1 MWWKCLT
8 WVPYD
13 NSTIWHT
20 SDLQNWGQLGKSWNT
35 DSSSKDCPWSTSHP
49 LSNVINTYLQKVSL
63 QIQNY
68 DSNKGLGDFVDPDSL
83 ISIEVTYVDRSVID
97 QSSAD
102 QSLIVSIQ
110 FNSLDIIA
118 NQETIIELIYF
129 ARRIMPDSLK
139 AAAVAAAASS
149 NQRRRKMPTKVVTE

>member
-1 MWWKCLT
+1 M
-8 WVPYD
+8 
-13 NSTIWHT
+13 
-20 SDLQNWGQLGKSWNT
+20 
-35 DSSSKDCPWSTSHP
+35 
-49 LSNVINTYLQKVSL
+49 NTYIQVSL

-68 DSNKGLGDFVDPDSL
+68 DSNRGLEDFVDPDSL

-97 QSSAD
+97 QSSTD

>member
-1 MWWKCLT
+1 MNIHGCQL
-8 WVPYD
+8 
-13 NSTIWHT
+13 HT
-20 SDLQNWGQLGKSWNT
+20 KVAIYVVKQLKN
-35 DSSSKDCPWSTSHP
+35 DSFCQG
-49 LSNVINTYLQKVSL
+49 LYVINTYIHVSL

-68 DSNKGLGDFVDPDSL
+68 DNNRGLGDFVDPDSL

>member
-1 MWWKCLT
+1 MWQKCLIQ
-8 WVPYD
+8 VPYD
-13 NSTIWHT
+13 NSTFWHT
-20 SDLQNWGQLGKSWNT
+20 SYLQNWGRLGKGWNP
-35 DSSSKDCPWSTSHP
+35 DSSIWYPRSY
-49 LSNVINTYLQKVSL
+49 VINAYIQISL

-149 NQRRRKMPTKVVTE
+149 NQRRRKMPTKVVAE

>member
-1 MWWKCLT
+1 M
-8 WVPYD
+8 D
-13 NSTIWHT
+13 
-20 SDLQNWGQLGKSWNT
+20 
-35 DSSSKDCPWSTSHP
+35 
-49 LSNVINTYLQKVSL
+49 
-63 QIQNY
+63 
-68 DSNKGLGDFVDPDSL
+68 DFVDPDSL

-97 QSSAD
+97 QLATE

-129 ARRIMPDSLK
+129 ARRIMPDSLQ

-149 NQRRRKMPTKVVTE
+149 SQRRRKMPTKEQMCQTEDDPVASSQSWVELEGVHEHSQ

>member
-1 MWWKCLT
+1 MTILLT
-8 WVPYD
+8 RIIFLELRLLRKRLEPRFVYLTQP
-13 NSTIWHT
+13 I
-20 SDLQNWGQLGKSWNT
+20 LQI
-35 DSSSKDCPWSTSHP
+35 
-49 LSNVINTYLQKVSL
+49 INTYIQVSL

-68 DSNKGLGDFVDPDSL
+68 DSNRGLGDFVDPDSL

>member
-1 MWWKCLT
+1 MTPPIICK
-8 WVPYD
+8 
-13 NSTIWHT
+13 
-20 SDLQNWGQLGKSWNT
+20 
-35 DSSSKDCPWSTSHP
+35 
-49 LSNVINTYLQKVSL
+49 NTYIHVSL

-68 DSNKGLGDFVDPDSL
+68 DSNRGLGDFVDPDSL

-129 ARRIMPDSLK
+129 ARRIMPDSLN

>member
-1 MWWKCLT
+1 MTPPIICK
-8 WVPYD
+8 
-13 NSTIWHT
+13 
-20 SDLQNWGQLGKSWNT
+20 
-35 DSSSKDCPWSTSHP
+35 
-49 LSNVINTYLQKVSL
+49 NTYIHVSL

-68 DSNKGLGDFVDPDSL
+68 DSNRGLGDFVDPDSL

-97 QSSAD
+97 QTSAD

>member
-1 MWWKCLT
+1 M
-8 WVPYD
+8 
-13 NSTIWHT
+13 TI
-20 SDLQNWGQLGKSWNT
+20 LLFGKHQICRIKAT
-35 DSSSKDCPWSTSHP
+35 QEKDVKQTR
-49 LSNVINTYLQKVSL
+49 LSYVINTYIRVSF

-68 DSNKGLGDFVDPDSL
+68 DSNRGLGDFVDPDSL

-129 ARRIMPDSLK
+129 ARRIMPDSLN